1 MRNVI
6 STNAGTDVDDDY
18 ADQVAAILDR
28 QRHSPERESKRVD
41 EHGETVLSI
50 TLHTYEAPDTGR
62 TMWAVDY
69 YDPASRELEET
80 ADEAE
85 ANVRYV
91 ELVRAA
97 AANFDYDRHGYQT
110 RYTTTDVDG
119 VRGPLPDLPD
129 VETEDV
135 ADLIDAPGSPA
146 LYLTLGGE
154 DGDEPVVKVGQEH
167 EVPTG
172 QRLLTRSEALAELS
186 LSDEQGRITSEAAVA
201 SDQHG
206 MLLSFIAHRATEQVR
221 GAADVLF
228 TVPTV

>member
-6 STNAGTDVDDDY
+6 TTNSSPDVDADY

-28 QRHSPERESKRVD
+28 QRHSCERESTIVNED
-41 EHGETVLSI
+41 GETTLSV
-50 TLHTYEAPDTGR
+50 TLHTYESPDTGR

-85 ANVRYV
+85 ANARYE

-119 VRGPLPDLPD
+119 VPGPLPYLPD

-135 ADLIDAPGSPA
+135 AGLIDAPGSPA
-146 LYLTLGGE
+146 LYLTLEGD

-167 EVPTG
+167 EVPFG
-172 QRLLTRSEALAELS
+172 QRLLTRSETLAELS

-206 MLLSFIAHRATEQVR
+206 MLAFIAHRATEQVR
-221 GAADVLF
+221 AAADVLF
-228 TVPTV
+228 TVPTA